1 MLMKLSIYVQP
12 GAKKTELQ
20 GLHDGR
26 PKVRI
31 NAPPVDGAANEELV
45 RFVSKLL
52 KISKSSVNLIS
63 GHTSRLKTL
72 EIDMDE
78 QTVLRIFGS
87 GG

>member
-1 MLMKLSIYVQP
+1 MKLSIYVQP

>member
-1 MLMKLSIYVQP
+1 MKLSIYVQP

-31 NAPPVDGAANEELV
+31 SAPPVDGAANEELV

-78 QTVLRIFGS
+78 QTVLKIFGS